1 MNNQSFKALN
11 IVLYEETNNY
21 ISNYIKNTEYLKNI
35 INNLLNSNSLLS
47 KIIQII
53 KLETSYNSTQYTLTL
68 DCLDFY
74 NISYKSNDLINII
87 PLLNDIGVN
96 VIQFNET
103 EMNDYRLIFYLNWDT
118 NLPISEINKA
128 NQENRN
134 IFLAKNKFD
143 LKFSK

>member
-21 ISNYIKNTEYLKNI
+21 ISNYIKNTEYLINI

-143 LKFSK
+143 FKFSK

>member
-143 LKFSK
+143 FKFSK

>member
-21 ISNYIKNTEYLKNI
+21 ISNYIKNTEYLINI

-134 IFLAKNKFD
+134 IFLAKNKFNF
-143 LKFSK
+143 KFSK

>member
-53 KLETSYNSTQYTLTL
+53 KLETSYNSTEYTLTL

-87 PLLNDIGVN
+87 PLLNDIGVH

-103 EMNDYRLIFYLNWDT
+103 EMNDYKLIFYLNWDT

-143 LKFSK
+143 FKFSK